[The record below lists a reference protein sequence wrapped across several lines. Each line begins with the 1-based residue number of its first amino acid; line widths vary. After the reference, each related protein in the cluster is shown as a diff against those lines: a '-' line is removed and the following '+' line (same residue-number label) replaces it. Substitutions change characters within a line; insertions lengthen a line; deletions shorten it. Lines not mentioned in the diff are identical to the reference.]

1 MKFDSRVIKY
11 TKFDSSNKMIFDL
24 SDLENFRFGSPKRA
38 LKIFENFQKSQKRAQ
53 QPPPRLLL
61 L

>member
-1 MKFDSRVIKY
+1 MKFDSRVVKY

-38 LKIFENFQKSQKRAQ
+38 LKIFENFQKSHKRA
-53 QPPPRLLL
+53 
-61 L
+61 